1 MARLWRR
8 RGGAGALVVLVHSV
22 DPRVALLLLLF
33 HTHGRRCRCA
43 VERQDG
49 RRPRARPGVPAA
61 RRITA
66 FPEQRRRRVK
76 AQRRAVAVAERVEG
90 RRLDAVEASVVPTV
104 LPHQRHGRS
113 RSMTSAGYLV
123 VDEGSGCSA
132 LRAVYS
138 PTRQQTSG
146 VCSFWRSVCVSLAP
160 PWCVV
165 LYTRLVT
172 QCTWGAKEDLHSCIK
187 CARKLAWRSRRRS
200 D

>member
-1 MARLWRR
+1 VARLWRR
-8 RGGAGALVVLVHSV
+8 RGGAGALVVHSV

-33 HTHGRRCRCA
+33 HTHGRRCRGA

-49 RRPRARPGVPAA
+49 RRPRARPGVHAA

-76 AQRRAVAVAERVEG
+76 AQRRAVAVAVAERVEG
-90 RRLDAVEASVVPTV
+90 HRLDAVEASVVPTV
-104 LPHQRHGRS
+104 PMLPHQRHGRS

-132 LRAVYS
+132 LGAVYS

-146 VCSFWRSVCVSLAP
+146 VCSFWRSVCFVGATMVCGFIYATGDAVHMGGP
-160 PWCVV
+160 
-165 LYTRLVT
+165 RRI
-172 QCTWGAKEDLHSCIK
+172 CTAALN
-187 CARKLAWRSRRRS
+187 ARGS
-200 D
+200 